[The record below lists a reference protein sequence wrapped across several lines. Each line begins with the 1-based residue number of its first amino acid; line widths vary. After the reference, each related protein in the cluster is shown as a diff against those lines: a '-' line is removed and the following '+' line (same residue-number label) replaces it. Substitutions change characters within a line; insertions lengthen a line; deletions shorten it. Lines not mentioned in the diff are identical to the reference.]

1 MPPHSEEHTGARI
14 AHVRKTRRLTQRELA
29 ALSNVSYS
37 TVTKVE
43 QGVMPPSPSVVGAL
57 ARALSVPVSDLN
69 GQPYFDELRQDQ
81 LDGLINPIREALNIY
96 DLGPDPDVTPRALA
110 ALEEHADQ
118 LCAQVRATNIKQVA
132 TELPGL
138 IHEATTA
145 AHTSG
150 SARSWQLLAS
160 TYRTAYDVTTK
171 LGFPDLCTVALDRMD
186 WAAQRASDPVLGACA
201 NTCAPWPTSGPA
213 TTRRASGWSASACPS
228 WNRPNLGASLTSL
241 PGNCIWEPPCSPAGT
256 RTRTRPRSTSPSG
269 ASRSAPGLPKVHW
282 LSFGPTNVGAHRVSV
297 LAELDLYPDAVRQ
310 AEDMVIAGDWP
321 PSRLAHHH
329 AEVARA
335 QMWTGQTEAAFKS
348 LLKRASSPR
357 SRPATTRPSARPM
370 PVWTR
375 RGAGCLILSATMVH
389 GLACDTKTTI
399 GPSYQ

>member
-186 WAAQRASDPVLGACA
+186 WAAQRASDPVLGGMRQYLRALA
-201 NTCAPWPTSGPA
+201 YLRASDYKTGKRLVRLGMSILEQAEPGRVLDVVTGQLHLGAAVLAGRDKDTDTAEEHLAEAARIAKRTGPA
-213 TTRRASGWSASACPS
+213 
-228 WNRPNLGASLTSL
+228 
-241 PGNCIWEPPCSPAGT
+241 E
-256 RTRTRPRSTSPSG
+256 
-269 ASRSAPGLPKVHW
+269 KVHW

-348 LLKRASSPR
+348 LLKARKLAPQQ
-357 SRPATTRPSARPM
+357 TRYHPTVRETYAGLDAARRRM
-370 PVWTR
+370 PDSFSNY
-375 RGAGCLILSATMVH
+375 GAWLGM
-389 GLACDTKTTI
+389 
-399 GPSYQ
+399 